1 MSGTRPEFAEGFKA
15 ADGRRAI
22 WYDICIY
29 FFVQCQVENL
39 CNRFRL
45 RLTVEHM
52 KG

>member
-29 FFVQCQVENL
+29 FFVQCQVEIFVIDSDCDL
-39 CNRFRL
+39 L
-45 RLTVEHM
+45 
-52 KG
+52 